1 MQYKLEGENLNEYSG
16 MVRMYNLLENDTND
30 LGSIIH
36 FDEKNLKT
44 FGIRI
49 YNLLFLSCNL
59 FEYAAKEIVKEKSGI
74 TDTKMNTWKEDPFIC
89 YISENELTFIPM
101 RFKLKPMEEFGFA
114 DVNDR
119 NLKWWQDYNSVK
131 HDLSEIHKATLQN
144 LIYALGSAGLLVNY
158 ATNYVKPLR
167 GMQSILFEGMP
178 YGSSI

>member
-1 MQYKLEGENLNEYSG
+1 
-16 MVRMYNLLENDTND
+16 MYNHLENDAND

-59 FEYAAKEIVKEKSGI
+59 FEYAAKEIVNEKSGI
-74 TDTKMNTWKEDPFIC
+74 IKDESNNMNMWKKDQFIRR
-89 YISENELTFIPM
+89 ISENELTFIPM
-101 RFKLKPMEEFGFA
+101 TFKFKPMEALGYA
-114 DVNDR
+114 DLKDR
-119 NLKWWQDYNSVK
+119 NLKWWKDYNSVK

-167 GMQSILFEGMP
+167 GMQSTLFEGMP
-178 YGSSI
+178 YGSSM

>member
-1 MQYKLEGENLNEYSG
+1 
-16 MVRMYNLLENDTND
+16 MYNHLENDAND

-59 FEYAAKEIVKEKSGI
+59 FEYAAKEIVNEKSGI
-74 TDTKMNTWKEDPFIC
+74 IPDKFNNMKTWKEDQFIRR
-89 YISENELTFIPM
+89 ISENELTFIPM

>member
-1 MQYKLEGENLNEYSG
+1 

-36 FDEKNLKT
+36 FDEKNLET
-44 FGIRI
+44 FGIRT

-74 TDTKMNTWKEDPFIC
+74 TDSNMNTWKKDLTIRR
-89 YISENELTFIPM
+89 ISENELTFIPM
-101 RFKLKPMEEFGFA
+101 NFKLKPMDEFGFT

-119 NLKWWQDYNSVK
+119 KLEWWQDYNSVK
-131 HDLSEIHKATLQN
+131 HDFSKIYKATLRN
-144 LIYALGSAGLLVNY
+144 LIYALCSAGLLVNY

-178 YGSSI
+178 Y

>member
-1 MQYKLEGENLNEYSG
+1 
-16 MVRMYNLLENDTND
+16 MYNHLENDAND

-59 FEYAAKEIVKEKSGI
+59 FEYAAKEIVNEKSGI
-74 TDTKMNTWKEDPFIC
+74 IPDKFNNMKTWKEDQFIRR
-89 YISENELTFIPM
+89 ISENELTFIPM
-101 RFKLKPMEEFGFA
+101 TFKFKPMEALGCA
-114 DVNDR
+114 DLKDR
-119 NLKWWQDYNSVK
+119 NLKWWKDYNSVK

-158 ATNYVKPLR
+158 ATNNVRSLIGIGKQSLLFDGLYV
-167 GMQSILFEGMP
+167 
-178 YGSSI
+178 YGEIVGKA